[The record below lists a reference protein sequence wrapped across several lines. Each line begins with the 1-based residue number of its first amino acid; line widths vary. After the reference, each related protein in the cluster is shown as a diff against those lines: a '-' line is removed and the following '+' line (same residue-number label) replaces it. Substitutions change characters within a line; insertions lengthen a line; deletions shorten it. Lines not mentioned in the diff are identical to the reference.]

1 MEDVISADK
10 VLNGVRVLEVAAWT
24 FVPSTQEILM
34 DVDMAWDVIENFK
47 EAGAI
52 L

>member
-1 MEDVISADK
+1 MEAVIPDK
-10 VLNGVRVLEVAAWT
+10 VLSGVRVLEVAAWA
-24 FVPSTQEILM
+24 FVPSTEEVLM
-34 DVDMAWDVIENFK
+34 DVDMVWDVIENLE